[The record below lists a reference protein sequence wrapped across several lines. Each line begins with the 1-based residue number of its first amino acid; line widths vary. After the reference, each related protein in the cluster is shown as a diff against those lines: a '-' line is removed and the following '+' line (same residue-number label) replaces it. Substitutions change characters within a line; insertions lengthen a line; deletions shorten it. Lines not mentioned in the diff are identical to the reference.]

1 MKPVLLSNAIK
12 LPFKNMKITFNEKE
26 LQQLDSIISE
36 LPTKYGI
43 LIIKLVEQVAKRNRE
58 EKKDVN

>member
-1 MKPVLLSNAIK
+1 
-12 LPFKNMKITFNEKE
+12 MKITFNEKE